1 MSVFV
6 LLAKEEETGDSGG
19 SAATQCKRKIKATA
33 ELHGGGREVV
43 SVVANYDTTASMEN
57 SDLKKK
63 NKTEETKE
71 KG

>member
-1 MSVFV
+1 M
-6 LLAKEEETGDSGG
+6 
-19 SAATQCKRKIKATA
+19 A
-33 ELHGGGREVV
+33 EGMVDDGRGKVV
-43 SVVANYDTTASMEN
+43 GVVGWVSPEN